1 MSGNAVSAR
10 RRPLQLFLVA
20 MVLVLTATPSRVAA
34 QDRDHDVYETRPY
47 YKNFIPF
54 GVGQFQN
61 GDTGKGTFFLVSQ
74 VATAAVSV
82 AAFAYLQF
90 HLSDRGYVQAEDA
103 STARSFQLVQL
114 GSAVAFY
121 GLVGWGIVDA
131 LVHHRPLV
139 RVSERRPGSTSLTCV
154 PVVGREITGVGLSFG
169 FR

>member
-1 MSGNAVSAR
+1 MSLPASTSTIVKGAMFV
-10 RRPLQLFLVA
+10 VA
-20 MVLVLTATPSRVAA
+20 MALVSTAGPSHVAA
-34 QDRDHDVYETRPY
+34 QDRGRGVYETRPY

-61 GDTGKGTFFLVSQ
+61 EETGKGTFFLVSQ
-74 VATAAVSV
+74 VATGAVSV
-82 AAFAYLQF
+82 ATFAYLQF

-103 STARSFQLVQL
+103 STARSLQLVQL

-131 LVHHRPLV
+131 LVHHRPRV
-139 RVSERRPGSTSLTCV
+139 HVSERRHGPSSLTWL
-154 PVVGREITGVGLSFG
+154 PVVGRDMTGVGLSFG